1 MKMSLPPKHL
11 FPPFVSRQIYDFPPK
26 SWHPKIQNPPT
37 RPPPSTIN
45 IKSVAA
51 AEPPTPSRSRASTY
65 PLPPLAQPSTIDP
78 LSDHGSRRHR
88 CRCCCHQWRHSARS
102 LLLLL
107 HHFCCLGACL
117 VAPLEICD
125 SLSLPATAAAAAAT
139 ATTSKWCY
147 EYF

>member
-1 MKMSLPPKHL
+1 MPYRMPSVDIGTIGSGGVMKKNERVSRQNISSRHA
-11 FPPFVSRQIYDFPPK
+11 FVSRQIYDFPPK
-26 SWHPKIQNPPT
+26 SWHPKIQNPP
-37 RPPPSTIN
+37 PPTTT

-102 LLLLL
+102 LFLLL

-117 VAPLEICD
+117 VAPLEI
-125 SLSLPATAAAAAAT
+125 
-139 ATTSKWCY
+139 
-147 EYF
+147 